1 MTEGGMLVEE
11 GTPFKPDQKMREH
24 LEKAEIEAPGC
35 VPGPEVYARLLA
47 VYLYEN
53 DLCSAKFLW
62 KRIPETLKG
71 IPGSEDSE
79 LAKIWDIGKALWTR
93 DMPKVFKVIEEGRWS
108 DNVSA
113 IVAAIKDR
121 VRQQSLDLVGSAYT
135 SIKVSDFSRL
145 VGCPIEAEAV
155 TLALAQPGW
164 TLDSD
169 KTHICPERKKAP
181 TIPTPAAEE
190 QLDQLTQFVAF
201 LEK

>member
-1 MTEGGMLVEE
+1 MLVEE
-11 GTPFKPDQKMREH
+11 GAPFKPDQKMREH

-47 VYLYEN
+47 IYLYEN

-62 KRIPETLKG
+62 KRIPETLKNE
-71 IPGSEDSE
+71 GSGSE
-79 LAKIWDIGKALWTR
+79 LARVWDIGKALWTR
-93 DMPKVFKVIEEGRWS
+93 DVPQVFRVIEEGQWS
-108 DNVSA
+108 DNVTA

-121 VRQQSLDLVGSAYT
+121 VRQQSLDLVGNAYT

-145 VGCPIEAEAV
+145 VGCPNEAEAV
-155 TLALAQPGW
+155 TLALSQPGW
-164 TLDSD
+164 TLDPD
-169 KTHICPERKKAP
+169 KVHICPERKKAP
-181 TIPTPAAEE
+181 TIPTPAAED